1 MKLPLLLFI
10 LASLCL
16 IPGNLTSP
24 LDTIPEVRRAADQCQ
39 DDPAWRTAVHNG
51 EIGVP
56 NESKVGDSCY
66 FHFSQ
71 ANLDESGAIDSYDN
85 FYKNLTER
93 DQKFG
98 EFHEWKA
105 AGDRIFQ
112 TPNFACGA
120 RHEGSCN
127 FPTLRDLKEMYGPA
141 NRTIIRQAYFVSQM
155 LEHLHEQNRQDQELV
170 KDTCKLAAAYAPF
183 IVKLAIPQPNA
194 SDTEACER
202 LNKLIMSLIGS
213 LVNEAFKR
221 VKEGMK
227 TFFTAFGGA
236 FVADAVEKS
245 LEPWIDAAK
254 GQIQISNFGSQAPG
268 TVAPLVFGSL
278 LLKGYHDS
286 KAERAHRHH
295 NHVTTPI
302 STQPFC
308 HGLDVPDVNNVNIER
323 LKLDFAEMTNDWLNN
338 TRLGQDIM
346 YRGNITQPSLTLMV
360 MRNTNFT
367 ELIKQQDA
375 GFDSRH
381 KTVVENIVKQQIGE
395 MGSQAHN
402 FQTCVYGDKPCEV
415 HKEDPK
421 FKHNSYSDT
430 IFCPYPKTDPYL
442 KCSLGQ
448 LRFQDTGELKDVW
461 IDGSSLREN
470 IHQFGNDTGMVF
482 DLEELQKEALMAY
495 SVYGNRPVEVPLG
508 DSGFLPIPKVQFRLP
523 VCIMPQGITEDF
535 TVEHDS
541 HTHARNIPAMC
552 GDWRGNETE
561 LFHERMGFQANS
573 PLRNKVFRQ
582 DIVPNLFT
590 NMHLS
595 PASFF
600 MGLCTN
606 GYHWPA
612 SFGHDHIGNGTH
624 EACEM
629 VATATQNM
637 TYEEGARWFC
647 RDDPEIKKVRD
658 SIDRVAQLPGP
669 AHLPKPIPSLSSRCK
684 DLLKMELGTL
694 DEKWYKHY
702 PDGKHYLELGP
713 PEGWN
718 VTDTW
723 I

>member
-24 LDTIPEVRRAADQCQ
+24 LNKIPEVRRAADQCQ

-56 NESKVGDSCY
+56 DESEVGDNCY
-66 FHFSQ
+66 YHFSQ
-71 ANLDESGAIDSYDN
+71 ANLDASGAID
-85 FYKNLTER
+85 FYEKFTKSLTER
-93 DQKFG
+93 DQTFG
-98 EFHEWKA
+98 GFHEWKA
-105 AGDRIFQ
+105 AGTIIFQ

-120 RHEGSCN
+120 RREGSCN
-127 FPTLRDLKEMYGPA
+127 FPTLRDLKGIYGPQ
-141 NRTIIRQAYFVSQM
+141 NRTVIRRAYFVGQM
-155 LEHLHEQNRQDQELV
+155 LERIHEQNRHDQELT
-170 KDTCKLAAAYAPF
+170 KNSFKTAQAFAPF
-183 IVKLAIPQPNA
+183 IVKWTIPQSNRA
-194 SDTEACER
+194 DTEACDR
-202 LNKLIMSLIGS
+202 ITKLVMSLLGR
-213 LVNEAFKR
+213 LVNEVMGRIEIFA
-221 VKEGMK
+221 KEL
-227 TFFTAFGGA
+227 GGDIA
-236 FVADAVEKS
+236 AKLTKVMT
-245 LEPWIDAAK
+245 DAAK
-254 GQIQISNFGSQAPG
+254 NQILMSNFGAGTPG
-268 TVAPLVFGSL
+268 TVARLVYASL

-286 KAERAHRHH
+286 MAERAHRHH
-295 NHVTTPI
+295 NHVKTPI

-308 HGLDVPDVNNVNIER
+308 HGLDIPDVNNVNIER
-323 LKLDFAEMTNDWLNN
+323 LNLEFAEMLDDLLNRI
-338 TRLGQDIM
+338 RLAQDIL
-346 YRGNITQPSLTLMV
+346 YRRNITEPSLTLLI

-375 GFDSRH
+375 DFDSRH
-381 KTVVENIVKQQIGE
+381 TTVVRNLVKQQVGE
-395 MGSQAHN
+395 LGSQGHN
-402 FQTCVYGDKPCEV
+402 LQICVHDDKPCEV

-430 IFCPYPKTDPYL
+430 IFCPYPKTYPYL

-448 LRFQDTGELKDVW
+448 LRFSATALTDDVW
-461 IDGSSLREN
+461 IGGSSLREN
-470 IHQFGNDTGMVF
+470 IQRFGNDTGMVF
-482 DLEELQKEALMAY
+482 DLEALQKEALMAY
-495 SVYGNRPVEVPLG
+495 SIYGNRPVEVPLG
-508 DSGFLPIPKVQFRLP
+508 DSGFLPIPKVQFGLP
-523 VCIMPQGITEDF
+523 VCIMPQAIAEDF
-535 TVEHDS
+535 TVEPVL

-561 LFHERMGFQANS
+561 LFHERMGFQINS

-582 DIVPNLFT
+582 DIVPSLFE

-595 PASFF
+595 SASFF
-600 MGLCTN
+600 LGLCTN
-606 GYHWPA
+606 GYHWPP
-612 SFGHDHIGNGTH
+612 SSGHDHIGNGTH
-624 EACEM
+624 EACDM

-637 TYEEGARWFC
+637 TYGEGARWFC

-658 SIDRVAQLPGP
+658 SIDRVAQLTGL

-684 DLLKMELGTL
+684 ALLKMELGTL

-702 PDGKHYLELGP
+702 PDGKHYLKLGP